1 VSITV
6 RELLAIPHLH
16 LRLHSG
22 AEGLDHEVGWTHT
35 SDLPR
40 PWEWLGH
47 NELLMT
53 NGMSFPG
60 RAAEQHDLVHHLSR
74 VGASALAVGEGM
86 YCPPLTSRF
95 TQASNQLEL
104 PVLWIS
110 YPLPFSS
117 ISRAVAEATLLEQS
131 HRLMQTARIY
141 DAIRTSPASSGEGTA
156 LIEALTRE
164 LNCPVYVCDRN
175 SGEPWFPRTIPPPA
189 EVVSAIRRAASGGAN
204 RIAGAQSLVLA
215 DDTEVLIA
223 EVPTHAQAVLVVVRP
238 PGVPLDGILIQH
250 AATVVALDLS
260 QATLG
265 REHVRREGA
274 EALGQ
279 MLDGRT
285 DQRSTRRQ
293 LTAANL
299 IPAGSLVGA
308 LTGAPPERM
317 RDIYLHLWRRQIPH
331 LITIRNGITHVIIPA
346 SEAAAS
352 TLTDAL
358 GPLGRVG
365 LSAPLRSASRVA
377 EASREALWA
386 LSTAERTE
394 QPLTHFTEV
403 PTLSWFNEIEEAQS
417 IVDQVL
423 GPLLTYEATHQT
435 GLVETL
441 EQFLTLRRS
450 WQATATALHLHRQ
463 TVRYR
468 IKNVEKITGRSLTET
483 SDIAQLWLALQA
495 HRQLAGHR

>member
-1 VSITV
+1 M

-22 AEGLDHEVGWTHT
+22 ADGLDGEVSWTHT

-40 PWEWLGH
+40 PWEWLGQD
-47 NELLMT
+47 ELLMT
-53 NGMSFPG
+53 NGMSFPH
-60 RAAEQHDLVHHLSR
+60 RADEQHDLVHQLRR

-95 TQASNQLEL
+95 TRASDQLEL

-110 YPLPFSS
+110 YPLPFSA

-131 HRLMQTARIY
+131 QRLMQTARIY

-164 LNCPVYVCDRN
+164 LRCPVYVCDRD
-175 SGEPWFPRTIPPPA
+175 SGEPWFPRSAPPPA
-189 EVVSAIRRAASGGAN
+189 EVVDAVRRAASGEAN
-204 RIAGAQSLVLA
+204 RIAGAQSLILA
-215 DDTEVLIA
+215 DGAEVLIA
-223 EVPTHAQAVLVVVRP
+223 EVPTHAQAVLVMLRS

-250 AATVVALDLS
+250 AATVMALDLS

-285 DQRSTRRQ
+285 DQRTARRQ

-299 IPAGSLVGA
+299 VPANSLVGA

-331 LITIRNGITHVIIPA
+331 LVTIRNGIAHAIIPA
-346 SEAAAS
+346 SEVAAT

-358 GPLGRVG
+358 GAQGRVG

-386 LSTAERTE
+386 LSISERTG
-394 QPLTHFTEV
+394 QPLTHFGEV
-403 PTLSWFNEIEEAQS
+403 PTLSWFNKIEEAQS

-423 GPLLTYEATHQT
+423 GPLLAHEASHQA

-441 EQFLTLRRS
+441 EQFLTHQRS